1 MNRNPLPRGRG
12 LETTDWL
19 VDFLKFLPPTTG
31 SCGVPS
37 VRMPLT
43 LSLRHS
49 RPHTWYFSPRRGGV
63 IEQPA
68 STDSEEIIARFL
80 NEADAEA
87 AKLDL
92 DGQVDVVAIYICS
105 VRVVDAKGKVR
116 IRTRTEYFDEDLLR
130 DFLAHRATKR
140 DGIVQVFVVPTGSKS
155 NMVRAR
161 FVGSRLATVETC
173 TNVHYIT
180 GGDRTLIERAATFDG
195 EEHLSRTNSV
205 PSNAALSQHLTRLMR
220 EVITHVQE
228 HIPDTYA
235 IAEATAYFRVHADSK
250 LYFLYCP
257 SVVLMHKEK
266 EGNEE
271 APTEVANASQVPL
284 SPRVTKPVLAYSGS
298 LPRDYF
304 RCPCCGSVKGSVD
317 RAQVPFRMVLQHLE
331 FLDGEDGTMDGDA
344 PELRAIATTLDKVS
358 RNPQYYAEL
367 YRAAAKSNPAS
378 NVAKLLQECGY
389 PGGDLELDDKLES
402 PAELICF
409 RLLQLAVT
417 GTLAGDSKGGGGYG
431 GGGGGG
437 PKFEMLSI
445 AHYKW
450 VRDNKPDILQKVRVF
465 VCSNCSLAFSSSLEG
480 THKHSATAALTAD
493 SSVFDMSAL
502 EKFQLRDPLG
512 YKNYLKE
519 QEKKREAAFLAS
531 IMSAKK
537 AKGAAKASPF
547 GALFQKPAAA
557 PTAPPSPPPPRR
569 DKPGSPRGGVS
580 ATVVDTRTEAEMRR
594 ALSLPLLI
602 PKKDRKKLMQQ
613 RPWRVDKNDDELI
626 AARKPRPISEEPRF
640 SEVGALRGEMPSPD
654 PRYLPSLQA
663 KEEKRSMEKRII
675 EARELAV
682 QIRESNRHQLNQ
694 AAERRA
700 RAAAREAAEAALAPS
715 SWEAADLGDGPFLT
729 QSRSAPHLKRH
740 SHLAPGLRPPGRLP
754 PMSLMSL
761 ADELGAAADAAAP
774 DVLKSHRR
782 AVRDVAADHG
792 SLDAQL
798 AALSERMHALEP
810 AMKPIQQKA
819 AQREGKL
826 LSLTANAVL
835 NSALAEIRA
844 KLIAN
849 MPRVMDLFRKFDKN
863 GDGLIAR
870 SEFVQVLPM
879 LGLPQYGAAE
889 MEGMFDVLDA
899 DRSGTLDFHEMD
911 RLLRRGA
918 DVQLAAALQVGA
930 KGVIEVEARNRY
942 SVREHARD
950 GALQPQ
956 KDSSV
961 EAMRAA
967 MIRQAARVTD
977 FFKHLDI
984 NSDGKVSKPEFRAA
998 LPLLGFGAGGI
1009 PAMDK
1014 LFEQLDVDG
1023 NGYVEYSELK
1033 VALRRDDIELAAPLQ
1048 DGALGVIEVKAK
1060 NAIELRNVH
1069 GD

>member
-1 MNRNPLPRGRG
+1 
-12 LETTDWL
+12 
-19 VDFLKFLPPTTG
+19 
-31 SCGVPS
+31 
-37 VRMPLT
+37 
-43 LSLRHS
+43 
-49 RPHTWYFSPRRGGV
+49 
-63 IEQPA
+63 
-68 STDSEEIIARFL
+68 
-80 NEADAEA
+80 
-87 AKLDL
+87 
-92 DGQVDVVAIYICS
+92 
-105 VRVVDAKGKVR
+105 
-116 IRTRTEYFDEDLLR
+116 
-130 DFLAHRATKR
+130 
-140 DGIVQVFVVPTGSKS
+140 
-155 NMVRAR
+155 
-161 FVGSRLATVETC
+161 
-173 TNVHYIT
+173 
-180 GGDRTLIERAATFDG
+180 
-195 EEHLSRTNSV
+195 
-205 PSNAALSQHLTRLMR
+205 
-220 EVITHVQE
+220 
-228 HIPDTYA
+228 
-235 IAEATAYFRVHADSK
+235 
-250 LYFLYCP
+250 
-257 SVVLMHKEK
+257 
-266 EGNEE
+266 
-271 APTEVANASQVPL
+271 
-284 SPRVTKPVLAYSGS
+284 
-298 LPRDYF
+298 
-304 RCPCCGSVKGSVD
+304 
-317 RAQVPFRMVLQHLE
+317 
-331 FLDGEDGTMDGDA
+331 
-344 PELRAIATTLDKVS
+344 
-358 RNPQYYAEL
+358 
-367 YRAAAKSNPAS
+367 
-378 NVAKLLQECGY
+378 
-389 PGGDLELDDKLES
+389 
-402 PAELICF
+402 
-409 RLLQLAVT
+409 
-417 GTLAGDSKGGGGYG
+417 
-431 GGGGGG
+431 
-437 PKFEMLSI
+437 
-445 AHYKW
+445 
-450 VRDNKPDILQKVRVF
+450 
-465 VCSNCSLAFSSSLEG
+465 
-480 THKHSATAALTAD
+480 
-493 SSVFDMSAL
+493 MSAL

-519 QEKKREAAFLAS
+519 QQKKREAAFLAS

-819 AQREGKL
+819 AQREGKQ

-835 NSALAEIRA
+835 NSALTEIRA

>member
-1 MNRNPLPRGRG
+1 
-12 LETTDWL
+12 
-19 VDFLKFLPPTTG
+19 
-31 SCGVPS
+31 
-37 VRMPLT
+37 
-43 LSLRHS
+43 
-49 RPHTWYFSPRRGGV
+49 
-63 IEQPA
+63 
-68 STDSEEIIARFL
+68 
-80 NEADAEA
+80 
-87 AKLDL
+87 
-92 DGQVDVVAIYICS
+92 
-105 VRVVDAKGKVR
+105 
-116 IRTRTEYFDEDLLR
+116 
-130 DFLAHRATKR
+130 
-140 DGIVQVFVVPTGSKS
+140 
-155 NMVRAR
+155 
-161 FVGSRLATVETC
+161 
-173 TNVHYIT
+173 
-180 GGDRTLIERAATFDG
+180 
-195 EEHLSRTNSV
+195 
-205 PSNAALSQHLTRLMR
+205 
-220 EVITHVQE
+220 
-228 HIPDTYA
+228 
-235 IAEATAYFRVHADSK
+235 
-250 LYFLYCP
+250 
-257 SVVLMHKEK
+257 
-266 EGNEE
+266 
-271 APTEVANASQVPL
+271 
-284 SPRVTKPVLAYSGS
+284 
-298 LPRDYF
+298 
-304 RCPCCGSVKGSVD
+304 
-317 RAQVPFRMVLQHLE
+317 
-331 FLDGEDGTMDGDA
+331 
-344 PELRAIATTLDKVS
+344 
-358 RNPQYYAEL
+358 
-367 YRAAAKSNPAS
+367 
-378 NVAKLLQECGY
+378 
-389 PGGDLELDDKLES
+389 
-402 PAELICF
+402 
-409 RLLQLAVT
+409 
-417 GTLAGDSKGGGGYG
+417 
-431 GGGGGG
+431 
-437 PKFEMLSI
+437 
-445 AHYKW
+445 
-450 VRDNKPDILQKVRVF
+450 
-465 VCSNCSLAFSSSLEG
+465 
-480 THKHSATAALTAD
+480 
-493 SSVFDMSAL
+493 
-502 EKFQLRDPLG
+502 
-512 YKNYLKE
+512 
-519 QEKKREAAFLAS
+519 
-531 IMSAKK
+531 
-537 AKGAAKASPF
+537 
-547 GALFQKPAAA
+547 
-557 PTAPPSPPPPRR
+557 
-569 DKPGSPRGGVS
+569 
-580 ATVVDTRTEAEMRR
+580 MRR

-715 SWEAADLGDGPFLT
+715 SWEAADLGEGPFLT

-819 AQREGKL
+819 AQREGKQ

-835 NSALAEIRA
+835 NSALTEIRA